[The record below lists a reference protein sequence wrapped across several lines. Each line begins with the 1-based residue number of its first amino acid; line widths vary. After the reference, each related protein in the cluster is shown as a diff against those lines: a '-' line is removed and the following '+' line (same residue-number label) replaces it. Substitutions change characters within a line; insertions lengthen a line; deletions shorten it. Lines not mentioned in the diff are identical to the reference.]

1 MCFVGHK
8 TTSKLKCVMLTT
20 VYLAS
25 AKTTDGWCARKG
37 DLQHAFSLDTPMVTS
52 PKLSFVA
59 NDNNPTG
66 VSLALGMVHSGSP
79 SSHTTLEDSSDEGGA
94 TSGVRG
100 GRALDPSAPEG
111 AMW

>member
-1 MCFVGHK
+1 MYLVVHK
-8 TTSKLKCVMLTT
+8 TTSELEHAILTT
-20 VYLAS
+20 LYLAG

-37 DLQHAFSLDTPMVTS
+37 DLQHAFSLDALMVTS

-79 SSHTTLEDSSDEGGA
+79 SSHTALEDSSDEGGA
-94 TSGVRG
+94 ASGVRG
-100 GRALDPSAPEG
+100 GGEL
-111 AMW
+111 